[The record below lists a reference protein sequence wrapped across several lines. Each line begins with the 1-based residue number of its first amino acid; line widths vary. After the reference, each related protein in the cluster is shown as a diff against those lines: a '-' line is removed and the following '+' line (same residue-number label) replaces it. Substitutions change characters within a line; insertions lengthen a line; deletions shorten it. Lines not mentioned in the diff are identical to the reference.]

1 MTPYYADDL
10 VTIYHGDCREW
21 SGKADAVLTDPP
33 YGRDAVRLWD
43 ALATVAG
50 DSLAPGGWL
59 VAYSGQSCLPEVM
72 AALDSR
78 LVYRWALAAVYPG
91 GEQMARIGDM
101 TVLTGW
107 KPVLAYRKPPFGSER
122 GVHGRFTAG
131 GRTGIS
137 DVLRRGGREKDA
149 HEWAQPLGEAS
160 ELIERFTRPPATIL
174 DPFAGSGT
182 FLMAAKSLGR
192 HAIGIEI
199 EERYCEIAARRCSLT
214 PDAELGPRRRAFALE
229 GLAPMTYFKSTTA
242 SNWYTG
248 GENASVECL
257 NRDECDFEVAF
268 FTTREATRL
277 AEEHVLATGHSVQI
291 ERAQFRVI
299 NPVKEKVS

>member
-199 EERYCEIAARRCSLT
+199 EERYCEIAARRCSQEVLGLSFSPEVLAKSDGSDSRPGAEMT
-214 PDAELGPRRRAFALE
+214 GFVRRSGRDSNPRGFRLAVFKPDAPVCGAWTVSVKQAGVGPRVQATVMA
-229 GLAPMTYFKSTTA
+229 
-242 SNWYTG
+242 TG
-248 GENASVECL
+248 G
-257 NRDECDFEVAF
+257 
-268 FTTREATRL
+268 T
-277 AEEHVLATGHSVQI
+277 
-291 ERAQFRVI
+291 
-299 NPVKEKVS
+299 P